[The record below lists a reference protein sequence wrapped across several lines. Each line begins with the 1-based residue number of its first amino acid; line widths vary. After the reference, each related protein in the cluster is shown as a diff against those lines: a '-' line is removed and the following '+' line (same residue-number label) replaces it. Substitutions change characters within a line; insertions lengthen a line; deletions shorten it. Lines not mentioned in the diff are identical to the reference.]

1 MKIDGSLLS
10 TTVSGTTGQ
19 APSRQKNAASTSSSP
34 AKTGLDSVSLSG
46 TSSQMQALETSINQ
60 SSGFDAAKVEAIK
73 KAISEGSYS
82 INPEKIADSLLASVR
97 ELVAQ

>member
-10 TTVSGTTGQ
+10 TVSGTTGQ
-19 APSRQKNAASTSSSP
+19 ASARQKGAATTASSSG
-34 AKTGLDSVSLSG
+34 KTGQESVSLSG
-46 TSSQMQALETSINQ
+46 TSSKMQALETSINQ

-73 KAISEGSYS
+73 QAISQGSYS